1 MQLGL
6 GVPAWGNK
14 RPRSPYLTTWNTHC
28 ICPRLHWLPGA
39 VGGVFWWM
47 GLPSLPGP
55 ALEGQKQT
63 SCEVQKE
70 TSGQSELAE
79 LGRELCPTHPCLST
93 WCRSR
98 PCSNSTPKSWPMSST
113 MTVLLNF
120 SLNEPQP
127 GGLGLSSCFFIQPM
141 SACFQP
147 GTHWAQRVYIVG
159 CDPVTSTLR
168 VPLSSP
174 LSHSTAFGGKLIW
187 KAPGPEFFTWLWQL
201 WSCRSS
207 WAGVPLL
214 VTSTRCAKDAAPWT
228 DLAPH

>member
-1 MQLGL
+1 MGFS
-6 GVPAWGNK
+6 GGWGFPA
-14 RPRSPYLTTWNTHC
+14 
-28 ICPRLHWLPGA
+28 
-39 VGGVFWWM
+39 FQ
-47 GLPSLPGP
+47 GLPWPT
-55 ALEGQKQT
+55 GQKQA

-70 TSGQSELAE
+70 TSGQSELPE
-79 LGRELCPTHPCLST
+79 LGGEPCPTHPCLST

-98 PCSNSTPKSWPMSST
+98 PCGNSTPKSWPMSST

-120 SLNEPQP
+120 SLNE
-127 GGLGLSSCFFIQPM
+127 S
-141 SACFQP
+141 QP

-159 CDPVTSTLR
+159 CDPVTSTLK

-201 WSCRSS
+201 RSCRPSR
-207 WAGVPLL
+207 AGVPLL
-214 VTSTRCAKDAAPWT
+214 VTSTRCAKDVAPWI